1 MSKGNHLNE
10 EKKNKLNTFNN
21 KLLQSNDEILQNDG
35 LNLVNAQNE
44 QNQILDKNTF
54 NNLCSLQNS
63 KNENTAI
70 KASQL
75 IADNLKINNSVDI
88 NKDEKIKT
96 IINEGIKNENPL
108 IQNNFLGII
117 AQKGNF
123 DNKEDSKSIAQICE
137 NNIKEGI
144 NLDYSLAIINN
155 ISNKKEGNNIV
166 INNDTTEKLFSNLNN
181 SSPDNKHSD
190 KILSILNN
198 SSTNLSKEQ
207 NDIYKNN
214 LPNLISK
221 YPDNEK
227 SVDLLDNYVSQ
238 NNEVTPE
245 IVSSFYDGLNSN
257 KPHIKEKYVSIM
269 EKMDTKNIKEI
280 PSDIANSL
288 INILKNEKKPEVKN
302 SIIYLFQKNEGKFD
316 LNENQKN
323 QINTQKIYNELDN
336 ALQGN
341 NEKKDNKEKK
351 ENKENKKDEENKVN
365 EENKKNKENKENKV
379 NEEIKRIMRIKKIK
393 CHYLFSFFKYILL
406 F

>member
-1 MSKGNHLNE
+1 MKKKRILLKILKKKQPNNPSIHQQNIVINNDSDESQINAVELALEHCPDDHEINHIASHIYQKDVSKGNHLNE

-123 DNKEDSKSIAQICE
+123 DNKEDSKSITQICE
-137 NNIKEGI
+137 NNTKEGI
-144 NLDYSLAIINN
+144 NLDYSLEIINN

-181 SSPDNKHSD
+181 SSPDNKHND

-207 NDIYKNN
+207 NDIYKN
-214 LPNLISK
+214 
-221 YPDNEK
+221 
-227 SVDLLDNYVSQ
+227 
-238 NNEVTPE
+238 
-245 IVSSFYDGLNSN
+245 
-257 KPHIKEKYVSIM
+257 KPS
-269 EKMDTKNIKEI
+269 
-280 PSDIANSL
+280 
-288 INILKNEKKPEVKN
+288 
-302 SIIYLFQKNEGKFD
+302 
-316 LNENQKN
+316 
-323 QINTQKIYNELDN
+323 
-336 ALQGN
+336 
-341 NEKKDNKEKK
+341 
-351 ENKENKKDEENKVN
+351 
-365 EENKKNKENKENKV
+365 
-379 NEEIKRIMRIKKIK
+379 
-393 CHYLFSFFKYILL
+393 
-406 F
+406 

>member
-1 MSKGNHLNE
+1 M
-10 EKKNKLNTFNN
+10 
-21 KLLQSNDEILQNDG
+21 
-35 LNLVNAQNE
+35 NLVNAQNE

-117 AQKGNF
+117 AQKGIF

-181 SSPDNKHSD
+181 SSPDNKHND

-238 NNEVTPE
+238 KNEVTPE
-245 IVSSFYDGLNSN
+245 IVGSCYDGLNSN

-269 EKMDTKNIKEI
+269 EKMDTKNIKEM

-302 SIIYLFQKNEGKFD
+302 SIINIFQKNEGKFD

-323 QINTQKIYNELDN
+323 QINTQKICNELDN

-365 EENKKNKENKENKV
+365 EENKKNKENKV
-379 NEEIKRIMRIKKIK
+379 S
-393 CHYLFSFFKYILL
+393 LFIFFL
-406 F
+406 

>member
-117 AQKGNF
+117 AQKGIF

-181 SSPDNKHSD
+181 SSPDNKHNDNFIYIKQFFD
-190 KILSILNN
+190 K
-198 SSTNLSKEQ
+198 
-207 NDIYKNN
+207 
-214 LPNLISK
+214 
-221 YPDNEK
+221 
-227 SVDLLDNYVSQ
+227 
-238 NNEVTPE
+238 
-245 IVSSFYDGLNSN
+245 SF
-257 KPHIKEKYVSIM
+257 KR
-269 EKMDTKNIKEI
+269 TK
-280 PSDIANSL
+280 
-288 INILKNEKKPEVKN
+288 
-302 SIIYLFQKNEGKFD
+302 
-316 LNENQKN
+316 
-323 QINTQKIYNELDN
+323 
-336 ALQGN
+336 
-341 NEKKDNKEKK
+341 
-351 ENKENKKDEENKVN
+351 
-365 EENKKNKENKENKV
+365 
-379 NEEIKRIMRIKKIK
+379 
-393 CHYLFSFFKYILL
+393 
-406 F
+406 